1 MEKTERFHGIGVITT
16 DPDENGKLSFE
27 FLPDDSKTWQFNAC
41 QSCGSS
47 HLLRGGEFYFESKKK
62 RVRDNSLL
70 ICKAAHGRLSS
81 TRDKAVQLTLKAFAC
96 EGIDW
101 QRTFVKETV
110 EVMANLMGEDQMAD
124 YLFKLAIS
132 LKYKNV

>member
-1 MEKTERFHGIGVITT
+1 MEKTERFHGIGMITT
-16 DPDENGKLSFE
+16 DPDENGKMSFE

-41 QSCGSS
+41 QSGGSG
-47 HLLRGGEFYFESKKK
+47 HLLRG
-62 RVRDNSLL
+62 
-70 ICKAAHGRLSS
+70 